1 MFSPHIKVQ
10 ETQNILL
17 SHIFIFI
24 RKTILQ
30 KMVKLMSREWMV
42 FSNEGVI
49 LEAYQMVGNNRG
61 IMVKKAH
68 NRTLNVF
75 AFCLEVGFAIN

>member
-1 MFSPHIKVQ
+1 
-10 ETQNILL
+10 
-17 SHIFIFI
+17 
-24 RKTILQ
+24 
-30 KMVKLMSREWMV
+30 MVKLMRREWMV